1 MKVLTVIGTRPEII
15 KLSLIMKRLDEYVN
29 HKIIH
34 TGQNYDYELN
44 EVFFENLGVRKPDFF
59 LDTAGSSL
67 SKTVANII
75 HKTDQI
81 FEKEK
86 PDAILVLGDTN
97 SALSTIMAKRRKIP
111 IFHIEAGNRCFDLRV
126 PEEINRKIVDHLS
139 DINMP
144 YSDQAKQNLIN
155 EGIHPA
161 QIVKIGSP
169 QKEILNYYKSSIRKS
184 KILSELNIDKHGY
197 FLASIHREENVDSPK
212 KLKDIVSSF
221 NTITENFNRKLILA
235 LHPSTRQRI
244 QEQKLDFGPNIV
256 DLKPMGF
263 FDYVWLQ
270 QNSFCVIS
278 DSGTIFEESSILKFP
293 AITIRDAHE
302 RSEAMD
308 EGTVIVTSLDEK
320 ELITS
325 INVAV
330 DQNKSN
336 PPSIPADYDIDQ
348 VSWKVLKVILS
359 YKEYIDKKVW
369 FKS

>member
-1 MKVLTVIGTRPEII
+1 MKVITVIGTRPEII
-15 KLSLIMKRLDEYVN
+15 KLSMVMKRLDEYVD

-44 EVFFENLGVRKPDFF
+44 EIFFENLNVRKPDFF
-59 LDTAGSSL
+59 LESAGSSL
-67 SKTVANII
+67 AETIANII
-75 HKTDQI
+75 HKTDKI

-97 SALSTIMAKRRKIP
+97 SALSIIMAKRRKIP

-139 DINMP
+139 DIHMP
-144 YSDQAKQNLIN
+144 YSDQAKQNLIS

-169 QKEILNYYKSSIRKS
+169 QKEILDYYEKSIKKS
-184 KILSELNIDKHGY
+184 TILSQLKLSKGKY
-197 FLASIHREENVDSPK
+197 FLASIHREENVDTPK
-212 KLKDIVSSF
+212 KLKAIISSF
-221 NTITENFNRKLILA
+221 NAITEHFNYKLILS
-235 LHPSTRQRI
+235 LHPRTNLRI
-244 QEQKLDFGPNIV
+244 KEQKMKFGPNII
-256 DLKPMGF
+256 DLKSMGF

-278 DSGTIFEESSILKFP
+278 DSGTIFEESSILRFP

-308 EGTVIVTSLDEK
+308 EGTVILTSLNKK

-325 INVAV
+325 VNVAV

-336 PPSIPADYDIDQ
+336 PPSIPADYNIEQ
-348 VSWKVLKVILS
+348 VSWKVLKIILS
-359 YKEYIDKKVW
+359 YKEYIDKKIW
-369 FKS
+369 FKN

>member
-34 TGQNYDYELN
+34 TGQNYDFELN
-44 EVFFENLGVRKPDFF
+44 EVFFQNLGVRKPDFF
-59 LDTAGSSL
+59 LDTAGPSL
-67 SKTVANII
+67 SQTIANII

-169 QKEILNYYKSSIRKS
+169 QKEILDYYKSSIGKS
-184 KILSELNIDKHGY
+184 KILSELNIDKQGY

-235 LHPSTRQRI
+235 LHPRTRLRI
-244 QEQKLDFGPNIV
+244 EEQKLDFGPNV
-256 DLKPMGF
+256 LDLKPMGF

-308 EGTVIVTSLDEK
+308 EGTVIVTSLNEK